1 VRRQREQEQEILRIM
16 KDSAFTQTEGGFY
29 MQDEEAEYQFLYH
42 VIPVLEELMQIYATT
57 AVKLRVQKNYGG
69 PKVKVEISERTDWLE
84 FRFDLQDIPEAEI
97 KKILK
102 ALEEKRPYYRIPN
115 GTLMSLETAEFLD
128 LSEFLRELDITAA
141 NFGRE
146 EIRIP
151 LVHGLHLAASLDEG
165 QLLDPGAGFAHLLQ
179 NLNRPEELDSDIP
192 ESLNGVLRDYQEAG
206 FRWLKLL
213 AKYKFGGILADDMG
227 LGKTLQS
234 IAFIVSMLSDIRKRQ
249 QPVLV

>member
-1 VRRQREQEQEILRIM
+1 
-16 KDSAFTQTEGGFY
+16 
-29 MQDEEAEYQFLYH
+29 
-42 VIPVLEELMQIYATT
+42 
-57 AVKLRVQKNYGG
+57 
-69 PKVKVEISERTDWLE
+69 
-84 FRFDLQDIPEAEI
+84 
-97 KKILK
+97 
-102 ALEEKRPYYRIPN
+102 
-115 GTLMSLETAEFLD
+115 TLMSLETAEFLD

-249 QPVLV
+249 QPVLVVAPSSLVYNWLNELTKFAPAVKAKIIDGNKTQRASLVKTSQEMDVIITSYPSLRMDQVLYRDQHFPTVFFDEAQ